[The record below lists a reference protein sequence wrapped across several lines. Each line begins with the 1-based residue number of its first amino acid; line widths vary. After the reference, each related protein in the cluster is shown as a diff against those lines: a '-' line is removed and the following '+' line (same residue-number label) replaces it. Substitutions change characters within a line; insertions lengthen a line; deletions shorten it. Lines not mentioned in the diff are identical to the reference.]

1 MIENKI
7 QELKKLINLNDKDNS
22 GDLISKKDNII
33 LEIEEELIKLKDFDK
48 WKEWRN
54 EKYKSTT

>member
-22 GDLISKKDNII
+22 DDLISKRDNII
-33 LEIEEELIKLKDFDK
+33 LEIEDELIKLKDFDK

>member
-22 GDLISKKDNII
+22 DDLISKRDNTI